1 MKQIDEIRRVAK
13 GLTGS
18 TAEDMNRYMAYVLC
32 KCEVPRLCDALEFL
46 ILELEVDGGYVDEVE
61 RILEGKE

>member
-1 MKQIDEIRRVAK
+1 MRAIDEIRETARIAK
-13 GLTGS
+13 SFLS
-18 TAEDMNRYMAYVLC
+18 DNRPPYAILIALEDIPL
-32 KCEVPRLCDALEFL
+32 LCDALEFL